1 LPVVVVPAVIDFW
14 PPLFRDISCLALQV
28 GVDVDRPNLL
38 AMDPRTSASIAW
50 FLYLAAAFFICP
62 QEIT

>member
-1 LPVVVVPAVIDFW
+1 LPVVVASAVIDFW
-14 PPLFRDISCLALQV
+14 PPAFQKLSVWHCKV

-38 AMDPRTSASIAW
+38 AMGSRTNVTTGLV
-50 FLYLAAAFFICP
+50 LYLAAAFFICL